1 MKFSHANDYY
11 DIPDKGILAQFT
23 TLESFEKYAKMIEEI
38 GKDKN
43 K

>member
-1 MKFSHANDYY
+1 MKFSQSNRYN

-23 TLESFEKYAKMIEEI
+23 TLERFEKYATMIEEI